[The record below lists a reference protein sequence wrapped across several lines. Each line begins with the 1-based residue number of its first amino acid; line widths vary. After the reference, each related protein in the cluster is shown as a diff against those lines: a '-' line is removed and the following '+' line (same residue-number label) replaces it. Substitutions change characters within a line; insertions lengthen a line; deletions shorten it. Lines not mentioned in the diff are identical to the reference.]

1 MFTFITSGVGVVVNV
16 GVRDI
21 VHVGETVMVKVDV
34 GVREFVAVEVRVNV

>member
-1 MFTFITSGVGVVVNV
+1 MEVKV